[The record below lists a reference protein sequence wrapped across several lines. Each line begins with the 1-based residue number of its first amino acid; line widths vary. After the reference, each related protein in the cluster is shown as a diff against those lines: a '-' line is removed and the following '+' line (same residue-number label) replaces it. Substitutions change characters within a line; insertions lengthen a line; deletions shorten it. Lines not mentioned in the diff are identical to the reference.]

1 MINWVLSVLPRTVA
15 CLLNLGGSIN
25 EYSVTWFRFLQ
36 PLLKRTDQKYWIS
49 TKKAN
54 DNCYPSRLK
63 IPQIPVEL
71 YWQNT
76 HKPFRSIYFSYQPR
90 CIPVT
95 INNQWYGIFKI
106 YRDLPRVVSELSHS
120 ASSSP
125 RSLSLLI
132 PAMLAFAWN
141 GSCRNVSWIWTGW
154 LRGCEVF
161 LLSNMFNST
170 SSLFCQ
176 THWN

>member
-36 PLLKRTDQKYWIS
+36 PLLKRTDQTYSIS

-76 HKPFRSIYFSYQPR
+76 HKPFQSIHFAYQSR

-95 INNQWYGIFKI
+95 TTNGYGIFKI
-106 YRDLPRVVSELSHS
+106 YRDLPLVVSELST
-120 ASSSP
+120 SSSP
-125 RSLSLLI
+125 RSLSLPI
-132 PAMLAFAWN
+132 PATLAFAWN

-170 SSLFCQ
+170 SSLFVCQ

>member
-120 ASSSP
+120 ASSSQEP
-125 RSLSLLI
+125 E
-132 PAMLAFAWN
+132 FADPSNAGLCVEW
-141 GSCRNVSWIWTGW
+141 
-154 LRGCEVF
+154 
-161 LLSNMFNST
+161 LLSQRLLNMNWMASGMWGVFVE
-170 SSLFCQ
+170 
-176 THWN
+176 